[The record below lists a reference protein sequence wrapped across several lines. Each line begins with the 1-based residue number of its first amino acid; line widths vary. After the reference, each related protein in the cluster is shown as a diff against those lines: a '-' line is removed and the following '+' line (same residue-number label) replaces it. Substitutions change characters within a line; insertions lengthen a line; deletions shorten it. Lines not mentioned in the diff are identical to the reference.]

1 MKKYTAIIERAKK
14 YTNILQQV
22 LDFRDKWGEELKSFI
37 LDTTKNILEQT
48 GINANVEVEE
58 RFENLESITI
68 SLGKSISGI
77 SEKVDGFTKRTII
90 KDRGALMYSQ
100 LFNGKVQAWMTYPI
114 IEGLMQ
120 PKPPKMIGI
129 YAPQEFNE
137 DLILSNFDDFFKE
150 LIEWENYDDDQPG
163 HEAMNRIGFG
173 FNRGEE
179 DEDFDENEQG

>member
-1 MKKYTAIIERAKK
+1 MEKYTAIKQRATK
-14 YTNILQQV
+14 YTEILQQV
-22 LDFRDKWGEELKSFI
+22 VNFRDEWGGHLKKFI
-37 LDTTKNILEQT
+37 LTTTDNILEAT
-48 GINANVEVEE
+48 GIAAKVEVEE

-77 SEKVDGFTKRTII
+77 SENVDGQTKRTII
-90 KDRGALMYSQ
+90 KDKGALMYSQ
-100 LFNGKVQAWMTYPI
+100 LFNGKLQVWMTYPM

-129 YAPQEFNE
+129 YAPSEFNE

-163 HEAMNRIGFG
+163 HEVINRIGFG
-173 FNRGEE
+173 LQQL
-179 DEDFDENEQG
+179 DDDDDENFEN

>member
-1 MKKYTAIIERAKK
+1 MEKYTAIKQRALK
-14 YTNILQQV
+14 YKEMLQQV
-22 LDFRDKWGEELKSFI
+22 VGFRNTWEEGLKDFVKSNAEAVLKHT
-37 LDTTKNILEQT
+37 DTTAQIE
-48 GINANVEVEE
+48 IEE

-77 SEKVDGFTKRTII
+77 AENVDENTKRNIV
-90 KDRGALMYSQ
+90 KDKGSLVYSQ

-120 PKPPKMIGI
+120 PKEPKMIGI
-129 YAPQEFNE
+129 YSPPEFNE

-163 HEAMNRIGFG
+163 HAVTRIGFG
-173 FNRGEE
+173 VNPTAEE
-179 DEDFDENEQG
+179 N

>member
-1 MKKYTAIIERAKK
+1 MEKYTAIKERAAK
-14 YTNILQQV
+14 YTNILDQV
-22 LDFRDKWGEELKSFI
+22 IDYRNSWGKSLKKFI
-37 LDTTKNILEQT
+37 KSHSEKILKET
-48 GINANVEVEE
+48 GINAQIEVEE

-77 SEKVDGFTKRTII
+77 AENVDGITKRTII
-90 KDRGALMYSQ
+90 KDKGSLIFSQ
-100 LFNGKVQAWMTYPI
+100 LFNGKVQTWMTYPL

-129 YAPQEFNE
+129 YGPPEFNE

-163 HEAMNRIGFG
+163 QQVNRIGFG
-173 FNRGEE
+173 VQHQNLEE
-179 DEDFDENEQG
+179 EGGPQ